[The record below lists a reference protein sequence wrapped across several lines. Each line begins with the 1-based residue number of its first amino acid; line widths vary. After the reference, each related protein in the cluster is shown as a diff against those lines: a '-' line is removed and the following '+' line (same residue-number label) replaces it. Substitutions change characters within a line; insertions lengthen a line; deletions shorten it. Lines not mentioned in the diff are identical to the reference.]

1 VTPGIVDAFEV
12 IDVQENNGK
21 LPVAQQRAAQAV
33 LHAEIHLMA
42 IRESGERIKA
52 RLELKLPIELSKII
66 RQPAGATVR
75 IDKGNN

>member
-21 LPVAQQRAAQAV
+21 CLLLSNALRAV

-66 RQPAGATVR
+66 RQPAGAPVR
-75 IDKGNN
+75 IDRK